1 MEIGGKARAS
11 LKEKDEQTKSP
22 VDAMFSLKGLK
33 EVEAAII
40 F

>member
-1 MEIGGKARAS
+1 MESVDKARAS
-11 LKEKDEQTKSP
+11 LKEKDEQMKSP
-22 VDAMFSLKGLK
+22 ANAMFSLKGIK